1 LPLPA
6 LLPDSARITLQD
18 ILIDGERITLVA
30 QAIGSHSPCPQ
41 CGKLSSRV
49 HSRYTRTLAD
59 LPWQGRAVRIEL
71 QVRRFFCTAAA
82 CSRRTFAERLP
93 EVAAVSARTT
103 ARLHETHRLIG
114 QALGGE
120 AGSRL
125 AVPLGL
131 PTSPDTLLRRVRR
144 ASPSQQPAV
153 RVLGV
158 DDWAWKRGRRY
169 GTILCDL
176 ERRRPVDLLP
186 ERSADSFAPWL
197 KAHPGVEIISR
208 DRGDEDIKGANQ
220 GAPEAVQVADRWHLL
235 VNLREALMR
244 AVDRQHGHVLEAAR
258 AVAASQG
265 PEPLPART
273 PTSGPG
279 EERLPPD
286 HRTARGQQRRARRL
300 ERYRRVVELNE
311 QGVSLRG
318 IARRMGMHRATVR
331 HGLHA
336 GSFPERAGRHV
347 TSRTDRFLDYLR
359 RRWDEGCHN
368 AAQWVREI
376 QAMGF
381 GGTAVMVRRRV
392 ARWRRGERTEGCRP
406 ASRRHAPSLRRP
418 SSRRVSCWLLKEPA
432 EREPEEQALVQA
444 MGDRCAELKA
454 SAELAREF
462 VGMVRQRRAGEWEKW
477 MTKAQG
483 PGVAR
488 ELSGFAEG
496 LKQDEAAVK
505 AASSLEWSHGQVEG
519 QVNRLKLL
527 KRQMYGRAGFDL
539 LRRRVLEAGR
549 GQLTDRTPWTGPGS
563 RSARQARQARVRSAD
578 SVGDR
583 RRCRASSVGFRFA
596 ESKNADHIK
605 RGRTSIWGPLQIAS
619 AKGVPVI
626 HGRLARLGGSDNSW
640 TDQSREGRASFVA
653 DRFLTHR
660 RLDNRAGCPAQ
671 ATPMVRREGLSE
683 SLTPAPG

>member
-1 LPLPA
+1 LALPA
-6 LLPDSARITLQD
+6 LLPDSARLTLQD
-18 ILIDGERITLVA
+18 VVFDGERITVIA
-30 QAIGSHSPCPQ
+30 QAIGSRSPCPR
-41 CGKLSSRV
+41 CGELSARI

-71 QVRRFFCTAAA
+71 RVRRFFCLAAA
-82 CSRRTFAERLP
+82 CPRQTFVERLP
-93 EVAAVSARTT
+93 ELAAVSARTT

-125 AVPLGL
+125 AAPLGL
-131 PTSPDTLLRRVRR
+131 PTSPDTLLRRVRH
-144 ASPSQQPAV
+144 APLSQKPAV

-158 DDWAWKRGRRY
+158 DDWARKKGQRY

-186 ERSADSFAPWL
+186 ERSADSFARRL

-208 DRGDEDIKGANQ
+208 DRGDEYIKGANR
-220 GAPEAVQVADRWHLL
+220 GAPQAVQVADRWHLL
-235 VNLREALMR
+235 LNLREALMR
-244 AVDRQHGHVLEAAR
+244 AIDRHHAHVLEAAK

-265 PEPLPART
+265 PEPLPANASQSE
-273 PTSGPG
+273 PAEG
-279 EERLPPD
+279 RLPPD
-286 HRTARGQQRRARRL
+286 HRAAQSQQRRARRL
-300 ERYRRVVELNE
+300 ERYQRVVELHE

-331 HGLHA
+331 YWLGA
-336 GSFPERAGRHV
+336 GSFPERAGRRV
-347 TSRTDRFLDYLR
+347 ASRTDRFLSYLR

-368 AAQWVREI
+368 AAQLTREI

-392 ARWRRGERTEGCRP
+392 AQWRRGERTQGCRP
-406 ASRRHAPSLRRP
+406 ATRQHAPSVGRP

-444 MGDRCAELKA
+444 LGDRCAELKT

-462 VGMVRQRRAGEWEKW
+462 AGMVWQRQAGEWDNW
-477 MTKAQG
+477 LTKAQE

-505 AASSLEWSHGQVEG
+505 AALSLEWSNGQVEG
-519 QVNRLKLL
+519 QVTRLKLV
-527 KRQMYGRAGFDL
+527 KRQMYGRAAFDL
-539 LRRRVLEAGR
+539 LRRRFLQAG
-549 GQLTDRTPWTGPGS
+549 
-563 RSARQARQARVRSAD
+563 
-578 SVGDR
+578 
-583 RRCRASSVGFRFA
+583 
-596 ESKNADHIK
+596 
-605 RGRTSIWGPLQIAS
+605 
-619 AKGVPVI
+619 
-626 HGRLARLGGSDNSW
+626 
-640 TDQSREGRASFVA
+640 
-653 DRFLTHR
+653 
-660 RLDNRAGCPAQ
+660 
-671 ATPMVRREGLSE
+671 
-683 SLTPAPG
+683 